1 MTGAAP
7 QPAVTLAGQAR
18 IADVPLFGPVR
29 LTLETGRWVAIL
41 GRSGVGKST
50 LLRLIAGLE
59 TGAAFTGTIA
69 APDGAPVPP
78 RVAYMAQD
86 DALLPWADVLG
97 NVIAGARLRGEAPD
111 RDRARALIARV
122 GLADHAAKRPHQ
134 LSGGQRQRVAL
145 ARVLAEDRPVVL
157 LDEPFSALDAV
168 TRAEM
173 QDLAADL
180 LRGRTVALVT
190 HDPLEAVRLAH
201 RAWLLHRGSLDPLPL
216 PEAAP
221 PRRPGAPETLAA
233 QAEVFRLMRAAA

>member
-1 MTGAAP
+1 MTDPAPRPAISFDGQAWIGGAA
-7 QPAVTLAGQAR
+7 
-18 IADVPLFGPVR
+18 LFGPLR
-29 LTLETGRWVAIL
+29 LVLEPGRWVAVL

-59 TGAAFTGTIA
+59 TGAEFTGTITA
-69 APDGAPVPP
+69 GDGAKVPP
-78 RVAYMAQD
+78 RVAYMAQN

-97 NVIAGARLRGEAPD
+97 NVVVGARLRGERPD
-111 RDRARALIARV
+111 CGRALALIARV

-173 QDLAADL
+173 QDLAAEL
-180 LRGRTVALVT
+180 LRGRTVLLVT

-201 RAWLLHRGSLDPLPL
+201 RAWLMRDGRLEPLPL

-233 QAEVFRLMRAAA
+233 QADVFRSMRASA